1 MFRAVIFLICLV
13 VAWFVTTDRSKEQPF
28 FPFLHIITSMV
39 FFHLER
45 AAVADDF
52 PSSLN
57 RWKVY
62 AFLIPNVGSVNSSAI
77 LV

>member
-1 MFRAVIFLICLV
+1 MKILRCG
-13 VAWFVTTDRSKEQPF
+13 
-28 FPFLHIITSMV
+28 
-39 FFHLER
+39 LER